1 MRLNLKIYGYSGILA
16 ILVLCALVVTSCAKQ
31 GYPSGGPVDKQPPK
45 VKGVNPVSETT
56 NFNTKRFRIDF
67 DEYVTMKDADNNV
80 LISPPMKVK
89 PEYQTKGHSLIVK
102 LNDTLAPN
110 TTYLFQFKGAIVDF
124 NEGNPL
130 PSFEYVFSTGDLLDS
145 MTIGGKVVDALKQ
158 APTETPVTVVAYR
171 MTAENEALGDS
182 IVALGSP
189 TYQTRT
195 ASDGSFQFNYM
206 TPGRYKIIALD
217 DADKNLKHSA
227 SEAIAWLDTLVTAQ
241 VMPKPADTT
250 VSKNDTIAQ
259 TPDTVSVFESKPL
272 PLLQLSMKENN
283 AQRVLHSSFTAKGSL
298 QIITQVPMKSP
309 VVEADSV
316 EWSLNSK
323 GDTLRLWT
331 LHRTRDSL
339 HIVLRDSATSLND
352 TLVVKYREPKK
363 SKRKSDSPEQDLNG
377 VHSLVSSSHPY
388 FDTMKVCFD
397 VPVIMHLSDISI
409 FCYSDS
415 SSINAHLTLD
425 SSHTVGSIVGDTPL
439 KQGEKYKVTI
449 PTGIYRDLY
458 GRANDSL
465 VITTTLTSASDYG
478 ALSFD
483 ISVNG
488 MMQHPV
494 VQLLDDKG
502 TVVGQ
507 QAVLSTSFQFE
518 NLKPATYRL
527 RIFDDLDGNGE
538 WTPGDYY
545 LHRQPEQVLYFK
557 KSLQLRANWEVNETW
572 EL

>member
-1 MRLNLKIYGYSGILA
+1 M
-16 ILVLCALVVTSCAKQ
+16 
-31 GYPSGGPVDKQPPK
+31 DKQPPK
-45 VKGVNPVSETT
+45 VKGVSPKSETT
-56 NFNTKRFRIDF
+56 NYAAKKFKIDF

-89 PEYQTKGHSLIVK
+89 PEYQIKGHSVVVK

-130 PSFEYVFSTGDLLDS
+130 PSFEYVFSTGDVLDS
-145 MTIGGKVVDALKQ
+145 MTIGGKVIDALKQ
-158 APTETPVTVVAYR
+158 SPIENSITVVAYR
-171 MTAENEALGDS
+171 MSAENEALGDS

-206 TPGRYKIIALD
+206 TPGHYKLVALD
-217 DADKNLKHSA
+217 DADKNLKYSA

-250 VSKNDTIAQ
+250 MSQNDTVVQ
-259 TPDTVSVFESKPL
+259 NDTDVQKPDTVSVSDSKPQ
-272 PLLQLSMKENN
+272 PLLQLSMKENK
-283 AQRVLHSSFTAKGSL
+283 AQRVLQSSFTAKGTL
-298 QIITQVPMKSP
+298 QIVTQVPMQSP

-316 EWSLNSK
+316 MWSLDSK
-323 GDTLRLWT
+323 GDTLRIWT
-331 LHRTRDSL
+331 LRRSCDSL

-363 SKRKSDSPEQDLNG
+363 SKRKSDTPEKDLNG
-377 VHSLVSSSHPY
+377 VHSLVASSHPY
-388 FDTMKVCFD
+388 FDTMKVRFG
-397 VPVIMHLSDISI
+397 VPVELHKSDSISI
-409 FCYSDS
+409 FCFSDS
-415 SSINAHLTLD
+415 SNIKAHLTLD
-425 SSHTVGSIVGDTPL
+425 TTHTVGSIVGDTPL
-439 KQGEKYKVTI
+439 KQGEKYKITI
-449 PTGIYRDLY
+449 PTGNYRDLY

-465 VITTTLTSASDYG
+465 VITTTLTLASDYG
-478 ALSFD
+478 TLTFD

-488 MMQHPV
+488 VMQRPV

-507 QAVLSTSFQFE
+507 QAVLSASFQFE

-527 RIFDDLDGNGE
+527 RLFDDLDDNGE
-538 WTPGDYY
+538 WIPGDYY
-545 LHRQPEQVLYFK
+545 LHRQPEPVIYYK
-557 KSLQLRANWEVNETW
+557 KSLQLRANWEMSESW
-572 EL
+572 DLE

>member
-1 MRLNLKIYGYSGILA
+1 M
-16 ILVLCALVVTSCAKQ
+16 
-31 GYPSGGPVDKQPPK
+31 DKQPPK
-45 VKGVNPVSETT
+45 VKGVSPKSETT
-56 NFNTKRFRIDF
+56 NYAAKKFKIDF

-89 PEYQTKGHSLIVK
+89 PEYQIKGHSVVVK

-130 PSFEYVFSTGDLLDS
+130 PSFEYVFSTGDVLDS
-145 MTIGGKVVDALKQ
+145 MTIGGKVIDALKQ
-158 APTETPVTVVAYR
+158 SPIENSITVVAYR
-171 MTAENEALGDS
+171 MSAENEALGDS

-206 TPGRYKIIALD
+206 TPGHYKLVALD
-217 DADKNLKHSA
+217 DADKNLKYSA

-250 VSKNDTIAQ
+250 MSQNDTVVQ
-259 TPDTVSVFESKPL
+259 NDTDVQKPDTVSVSDSKPQ
-272 PLLQLSMKENN
+272 PLLQLSMKENK
-283 AQRVLHSSFTAKGSL
+283 AQRVLQSSFTAKGTL
-298 QIITQVPMKSP
+298 QIVTQVPMQSP

-316 EWSLNSK
+316 MWSLDSK
-323 GDTLRLWT
+323 GDTLRIWT
-331 LHRTRDSL
+331 LRRSCDSL

-363 SKRKSDSPEQDLNG
+363 SKRKSDTPEKDLNG
-377 VHSLVSSSHPY
+377 VHSLVASSHPY
-388 FDTMKVCFD
+388 FDTMKVRFG
-397 VPVIMHLSDISI
+397 VPVELHKSDSISI
-409 FCYSDS
+409 FCFSDS
-415 SSINAHLTLD
+415 SNIKAHLTLD
-425 SSHTVGSIVGDTPL
+425 TTHTVGSIVGDTPL
-439 KQGEKYKVTI
+439 KQGEKYKITI
-449 PTGIYRDLY
+449 PTGNYRDLY

-465 VITTTLTSASDYG
+465 VITTTLTLASDYG
-478 ALSFD
+478 TLTFD

-488 MMQHPV
+488 VMQRPV

-507 QAVLSTSFQFE
+507 QAVLSASFQFE

-527 RIFDDLDGNGE
+527 RLFDDLDDNGE

-545 LHRQPEQVLYFK
+545 LHRQPEPVIYYK
-557 KSLQLRANWEVNETW
+557 KSLQLRANWEMSESW
-572 EL
+572 DLE

>member
-1 MRLNLKIYGYSGILA
+1 M
-16 ILVLCALVVTSCAKQ
+16 
-31 GYPSGGPVDKQPPK
+31 DKQPPK
-45 VKGVNPVSETT
+45 VKGVSPKSETT
-56 NFNTKRFRIDF
+56 NYAAKKFKIDF

-89 PEYQTKGHSLIVK
+89 PEYQIKGHSVVVK

-130 PSFEYVFSTGDLLDS
+130 PSFEYVFSTGDVLDS
-145 MTIGGKVVDALKQ
+145 MTIGGKVIDALKQ
-158 APTETPVTVVAYR
+158 SPIENSITVVAYR
-171 MTAENEALGDS
+171 MSAENEALGDS

-206 TPGRYKIIALD
+206 TPGHYKLVALD
-217 DADKNLKHSA
+217 DADKNLKYSA

-250 VSKNDTIAQ
+250 MSQNDTVVQ
-259 TPDTVSVFESKPL
+259 NDTDVQKPDTVSVSDSKPQ
-272 PLLQLSMKENN
+272 PLLQLSMKENK
-283 AQRVLHSSFTAKGSL
+283 AQRVLQSSFTAKGTL
-298 QIITQVPMKSP
+298 QIVTQVPMQSP

-316 EWSLNSK
+316 MWSLDSK
-323 GDTLRLWT
+323 GDTLRIWT
-331 LHRTRDSL
+331 LRRSCDTL

-363 SKRKSDSPEQDLNG
+363 SKRKSDTPEKDLNG
-377 VHSLVSSSHPY
+377 VHSLVASSHPY
-388 FDTMKVCFD
+388 FDTMKVRFG
-397 VPVIMHLSDISI
+397 VPVELHKSDSISI
-409 FCYSDS
+409 FCFSDS
-415 SSINAHLTLD
+415 SNIKAHLTLD
-425 SSHTVGSIVGDTPL
+425 TTHTVGSIVGDTPL
-439 KQGEKYKVTI
+439 KQGEKYKITI
-449 PTGIYRDLY
+449 PTGNYRDLY

-465 VITTTLTSASDYG
+465 VITTTLTLASDYG
-478 ALSFD
+478 TLTFD

-488 MMQHPV
+488 VMQRPV

-507 QAVLSTSFQFE
+507 QAVLSASFQFE

-527 RIFDDLDGNGE
+527 RLFDDLDDNGE

-545 LHRQPEQVLYFK
+545 LHRQPEPVIYYK
-557 KSLQLRANWEVNETW
+557 KSLQLRANWEMSESW
-572 EL
+572 DLE